1 LGADYLTNSPK
12 AFHAV
17 DSCELKP
24 DQWFAVIGCGGL
36 GQLATQYAK
45 AMGFKVVGLD
55 INDSMLEVAKKA
67 GADVV
72 FNSMTNKD
80 YVEELKKVTGGGAH
94 AAAVFSNAQAAYN
107 GAPAVLRLGG
117 LMMII
122 GITAK
127 PIPIST
133 MDMTLGRYRIKA
145 ESTSIPQRMP
155 RAIEFSGKHNIVP
168 EVEYRKL
175 EDVQA
180 MIDDMEAGRAKTRMA
195 VVF

>member
-1 LGADYLTNSPK
+1 
-12 AFHAV
+12 
-17 DSCELKP
+17 
-24 DQWFAVIGCGGL
+24 
-36 GQLATQYAK
+36 
-45 AMGFKVVGLD
+45 MGFKVVGLD
-55 INDSMLEVAKKA
+55 INDSMLKVAKKA

-72 FNSMTNKD
+72 LNSMTNKD

-94 AAAVFSNAQAAYN
+94 AAAVFSNVQAAYA
-107 GAPAVLRLGG
+107 GAPAILRLGG

-122 GITAK
+122 GITGK
-127 PIPIST
+127 PIEVFT

-145 ESTSIPQRMP
+145 ESTGIPQRMP
-155 RAIEFSGKHNIVP
+155 KAIEFSGKHNILP

-175 EDVQA
+175 EDMQA

>member
-1 LGADYLTNSPK
+1 
-12 AFHAV
+12 
-17 DSCELKP
+17 
-24 DQWFAVIGCGGL
+24 
-36 GQLATQYAK
+36 
-45 AMGFKVVGLD
+45 MGFKVVGLD
-55 INDSMLEVAKKA
+55 INDGMLEVAKKA

-80 YVEELKKVTGGGAH
+80 YVEELKKVTGGGAY

-127 PIPIST
+127 PIQVST

-155 RAIEFSGKHNIVP
+155 KAIEFSGKHNIVP

>member
-1 LGADYLTNSPK
+1 
-12 AFHAV
+12 
-17 DSCELKP
+17 
-24 DQWFAVIGCGGL
+24 
-36 GQLATQYAK
+36 
-45 AMGFKVVGLD
+45 MGFNVIGLD
-55 INDSMLEVAKKA
+55 INDGMLEVAKKA

-80 YVEELKKVTGGGAH
+80 YVEELKKVTAGGAH
-94 AAAVFSNAQAAYN
+94 AAAVFSNAQAAYA

-117 LMMII
+117 LMMIV
-122 GITAK
+122 GIASK
-127 PIPIST
+127 PIAVST

-155 RAIEFSGKHNIVP
+155 KAIEFSGKHNILP

>member
-1 LGADYLTNSPK
+1 LWLTIST
-12 AFHAV
+12 AFHSV

-24 DQWFAVIGCGGL
+24 GQWFAVIGCGGL

-45 AMGFKVVGLD
+45 AMGFKVIGLD
-55 INDSMLEVAKKA
+55 INDAMLEVAKTA

-72 FNSMTNKD
+72 FNSATNKD
-80 YVEELKKVTGGGAH
+80 YVEQLKKVTGGGAH
-94 AAAVFSNAQAAYN
+94 AAAVFSNAQAAYA
-107 GAPAVLRLGG
+107 GAPAILRLGG
-117 LMMII
+117 LMMVV
-122 GITAK
+122 GITGK
-127 PIPIST
+127 PIAVST

-145 ESTSIPQRMP
+145 ESTSIPRRMP
-155 RAIEFSGKHNIVP
+155 KAIEFSGKHNILP